1 MTRFFKR
8 NQGNIEKKLIVDD
21 FTDEDEVVKFINQ
34 NVGKLLIN
42 FGGVKLE

>member
-34 NVGKLLIN
+34 KCWQIVDQLRWSKT
-42 FGGVKLE
+42 